1 MALELSEIDKLLELA
16 KSGDRRS
23 LSRLMTEIADSEKT
37 PKFHSESI
45 WTLGVTGPP
54 GSGKSTLIGRLA
66 KQWVDMGESVAILA
80 LDPTSPISGGSFLAD
95 RIRMEGSDLGDKV
108 FVRSIASGNT
118 PGGIS
123 PRIWPM
129 CHALSLCGWA
139 RIVVETV
146 GTGQS
151 EFRIAA
157 LADRLLLVDG
167 PDRGDIIQAEKA
179 GILELADVI
188 AVNKSDLPGASLSA
202 QSIRTSLNLSDD
214 DSREVILVSALEG
227 EGVEKLISAIE
238 SCETQSGRNE
248 MIMREVLISEWD
260 SLLVSHPEIDEIIR
274 KLCDSS
280 ITIDEAIKLLRT
292 SIPNGR

>member
-1 MALELSEIDKLLELA
+1 MALELSEINKLLELA

-66 KQWVDMGESVAILA
+66 KQWIDMGESVAILA

-95 RIRMEGSDLGDKV
+95 RIRMEASDLGDKV

-129 CHALSLCGWA
+129 CHALSLCGWS

-260 SLLVSHPEIDEIIR
+260 SLLVSHPEIDEIIT

>member
-1 MALELSEIDKLLELA
+1 VALELSEISELLDSA
-16 KSGDRRS
+16 RSGNRRS
-23 LSRLMTEIADSEKT
+23 LSRLMTEIADS
-37 PKFHSESI
+37 PHILQFQSESSWI
-45 WTLGVTGPP
+45 LGVTGPP
-54 GSGKSTLIGRLA
+54 GAGKSTLIGQMVRH
-66 KQWVDMGESVAILA
+66 WVADGENVAVLA

-95 RIRMEGSDLGDKV
+95 RIRMEGDDLGDNV
-108 FVRSIASGNT
+108 FVRSIASGKS

-129 CHALSLCGWA
+129 CRALSDCGWT

-188 AVNKSDLPGASLSA
+188 AVNKSDLPGAASSA
-202 QSIRTSLNLSDD
+202 QSIKTSLELVHDD
-214 DSREVILVSALEG
+214 NREVLLVSALEG
-227 EGVEKLISAIE
+227 TGIVDLISAIE
-238 SCETQSGRNE
+238 SCEPQVERNE
-248 MIMREVLISEWD
+248 MMMRERLISEWE
-260 SLLVSHPEIDEIIR
+260 SLLVSHSEIDEILA
-274 KLCDSS
+274 KLCAGS
-280 ITIDEAIKLLRT
+280 ITVSEAIQILSSST
-292 SIPNGR
+292 GQSG

>member
-1 MALELSEIDKLLELA
+1 MALELNEISELLDSA
-16 KSGDRRS
+16 RSGNRRS
-23 LSRLMTEIADSEKT
+23 LSRLMTEIADS
-37 PKFHSESI
+37 PNIPMFQSESSWI
-45 WTLGVTGPP
+45 LGVTGPP
-54 GSGKSTLIGRLA
+54 GAGKSTLIGQMVRH
-66 KQWVDMGESVAILA
+66 WVAAGENVAVLA

-95 RIRMEGSDLGDKV
+95 RIRMEGDDLGDNV
-108 FVRSIASGNT
+108 FVRSIASGKS

-129 CHALSLCGWA
+129 CRALSDCGWT

-188 AVNKSDLPGASLSA
+188 AVNKSDLPGAASSA
-202 QSIRTSLNLSDD
+202 QSIKTSLGLVDD
-214 DSREVILVSALEG
+214 DNREVLLVSALEG
-227 EGVEKLISAIE
+227 TGIEDLITTIE
-238 SCETQSGRNE
+238 SCEPQVERNE
-248 MIMREVLISEWD
+248 MMMRERLISEWE
-260 SLLVSHPEIDEIIR
+260 SLLVSHPEIDEILA
-274 KLCDSS
+274 KLCTGS
-280 ITIDEAIKLLRT
+280 ITVSEAIQILSSST
-292 SIPNGR
+292 GQSG

>member
-1 MALELSEIDKLLELA
+1 VALELSEIDKLLELA

-129 CHALSLCGWA
+129 CHALSLCGWS

-227 EGVEKLISAIE
+227 EGVEKLILAIE

>member
-129 CHALSLCGWA
+129 CHALSLCGWS

>member
-1 MALELSEIDKLLELA
+1 MALELNEISELLDSA
-16 KSGDRRS
+16 RSGNRRS
-23 LSRLMTEIADSEKT
+23 LSRLMTEIADS
-37 PKFHSESI
+37 PNIPMFQSESSWI
-45 WTLGVTGPP
+45 LGVTGPP
-54 GSGKSTLIGRLA
+54 GAGKSTLIGQMVRH
-66 KQWVDMGESVAILA
+66 WVAAGENVAVLA

-95 RIRMEGSDLGDKV
+95 RIRMEGDDLGDNV
-108 FVRSIASGNT
+108 FVRSIASGKS

-129 CHALSLCGWA
+129 CRALSDCGWT

-188 AVNKSDLPGASLSA
+188 AVNKSDLPGAASSA
-202 QSIRTSLNLSDD
+202 QSIKTSLGLVDD
-214 DSREVILVSALEG
+214 DNREVLLVSALEG
-227 EGVEKLISAIE
+227 TGIEDLITTIE
-238 SCETQSGRNE
+238 SCEPQVERNQ
-248 MIMREVLISEWD
+248 MMMRERLISEWE
-260 SLLVSHPEIDEIIR
+260 SLLVSHPEIDEILA
-274 KLCDSS
+274 KLCTGS
-280 ITIDEAIKLLRT
+280 ITVSEAIQILSSST
-292 SIPNGR
+292 GQSG

>member
-1 MALELSEIDKLLELA
+1 MALELSKIDKLLELA

-23 LSRLMTEIADSEKT
+23 LSRLITEIADSEKT
-37 PKFHSESI
+37 PKFHSDSI

-66 KQWVDMGESVAILA
+66 KQWVDTGESVAILA
-80 LDPTSPISGGSFLAD
+80 LDPSSPISGGSFLAD
-95 RIRMEGSDLGDKV
+95 RIRMEGSDMGDKV

-129 CHALSLCGWA
+129 CHALSLCGWS

-188 AVNKSDLPGASLSA
+188 AVNKSDLPGAALSA

-227 EGVEKLISAIE
+227 VGIEKLISAIE

-260 SLLVSHPEIDEIIR
+260 SLLVSHPEIDEIIT